1 MFFSSISGAK
11 VNAANQ
17 PDVTVGR
24 YVTKDLFVGYGQVL
38 GQGGEKRVNAEYSI
52 SKHWSLEGKN
62 SSDGRYVADL
72 LFKFGIR

>member
-1 MFFSSISGAK
+1 MNSAS
-11 VNAANQ
+11 Q

-24 YVTKDLFVGYGQVL
+24 YVTKDLFISYGQVL
-38 GQGGEKRVNAEYSI
+38 GQGGEKRVSAEYSLTR
-52 SKHWSLEGKN
+52 HWSLEGKN